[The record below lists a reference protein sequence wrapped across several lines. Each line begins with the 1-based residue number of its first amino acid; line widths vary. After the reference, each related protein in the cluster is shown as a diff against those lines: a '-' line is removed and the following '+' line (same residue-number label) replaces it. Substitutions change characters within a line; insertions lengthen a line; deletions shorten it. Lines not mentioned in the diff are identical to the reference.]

1 MISSVSKVSVV
12 TILQIPL
19 EASPRA
25 AMATGVDCLKFLMNY
40 LRAITAAAW
49 REGLK
54 SFMVIDLVTSRMMTT
69 ARVVCTRL
77 VVLSISS
84 CW

>member
-1 MISSVSKVSVV
+1 MISSVLKVSEV
-12 TILQIPL
+12 TILQIPF

-25 AMATGVDCLKFLMNY
+25 AMAMGVECLKFLTNY

-49 REGLK
+49 RDGLK

-69 ARVVCTRL
+69 ARMVCTNL
-77 VVLSISS
+77 VVLSISR
-84 CW
+84 C